1 MERKMTRR
9 RFGVLM
15 GSASLASAPVLRA
28 NWGLPVSSVSDS
40 DGKTIYPYGTHVY
53 REPSLPLEQLRQ
65 DFPLLKRLGFNMI
78 KIQEVWATDE
88 PREGAIDL
96 SKVTQVVA
104 DAKQNGLVVYFG
116 VTMETAPAWL
126 WKKHPDARLVYNT
139 GEAHND
145 PTQYVLPADGKP
157 GPCWHHPGAR
167 EAGTRFIETI
177 GREIGKFDNIQVW
190 NVWQEIGFWPMRRGF
205 LGFCFCP
212 YTLAEFRNWLQQRY
226 EGLKSLNDAWKSAFA
241 DWSEVLPPRLFPQV
255 PPTIDWRYFMD
266 DVYLSEALRWK
277 AEAFRRS
284 DPHRRPILAH
294 TGSPNIGSTADWRHA
309 EPVDIFGSSAYPAW
323 TAFNQWDAEATRDGQ
338 PLPKWPALHHELWE
352 NIMMKFDYV
361 RSASRDG
368 NFWTAELQGGPIVTG
383 LNRGRVPEPAD
394 IRRWVLG
401 CLAAGSRGI
410 CFWNHRTEI
419 FWQESYGFGLLDLQG
434 DQTPRADEAGRLG
447 KAINA
452 HADLFAQGT
461 PPRPQ
466 VALVMNEDLWHFAEG
481 STSNIKDHLLHT
493 IRGIYRAL
501 WNRGIAV
508 DFLEAE
514 KIANAGGRYE
524 ALILPFPVALGSSVI
539 ESLELYVRNGG
550 TVISEACPGRLDRF
564 GIAFPSELAP
574 GVEELFGI
582 RHKQVVVIREPNDG
596 AKWTGMAVG
605 FGDSAAF
612 EELKGTGEFADHR
625 VFPAY
630 YLQTILPSTARP
642 VLMVGN
648 EVAGSMNI
656 YGKGEAYLVGTLLGH
671 AVLSYNDTG
680 NENFLAA
687 VLRRSGVKPDNVG
700 KLHRRQRQLG
710 PLTAWFLFN
719 TTTEVVK
726 ETASIADFKSAT
738 DLLGSE
744 LKQNAGNVTFQVDP
758 MDVRCIVLER

>member
-1 MERKMTRR
+1 
-9 RFGVLM
+9 
-15 GSASLASAPVLRA
+15 
-28 NWGLPVSSVSDS
+28 
-40 DGKTIYPYGTHVY
+40 
-53 REPSLPLEQLRQ
+53 
-65 DFPLLKRLGFNMI
+65 
-78 KIQEVWATDE
+78 
-88 PREGAIDL
+88 
-96 SKVTQVVA
+96 
-104 DAKQNGLVVYFG
+104 
-116 VTMETAPAWL
+116 
-126 WKKHPDARLVYNT
+126 
-139 GEAHND
+139 
-145 PTQYVLPADGKP
+145 
-157 GPCWHHPGAR
+157 
-167 EAGTRFIETI
+167 
-177 GREIGKFDNIQVW
+177 
-190 NVWQEIGFWPMRRGF
+190 
-205 LGFCFCP
+205 
-212 YTLAEFRNWLQQRY
+212 
-226 EGLKSLNDAWKSAFA
+226 
-241 DWSEVLPPRLFPQV
+241 
-255 PPTIDWRYFMD
+255 
-266 DVYLSEALRWK
+266 
-277 AEAFRRS
+277 
-284 DPHRRPILAH
+284 
-294 TGSPNIGSTADWRHA
+294 
-309 EPVDIFGSSAYPAW
+309 
-323 TAFNQWDAEATRDGQ
+323 
-338 PLPKWPALHHELWE
+338 LWE

-447 KAINA
+447 KAINV

-514 KIANAGGRYE
+514 KIAGAGTKYK

-539 ESLELYVRNGG
+539 ESLKAYVRNGG

-564 GIAFPSELAP
+564 GMAFPSESAP

-605 FGDSAAF
+605 FGDSVAF
-612 EELKGTGEFADHR
+612 EELKGTGEFANHSI
-625 VFPAY
+625 FPAY
-630 YLQTILPSTARP
+630 YLQTLLPSTARP
-642 VLMVGN
+642 TLMAGSGV
-648 EVAGSMNI
+648 VGSMNLF
-656 YGKGEAYLVGTLLGH
+656 GRGQAYLVGTLLGH
-671 AVLSYNDTG
+671 AVLSYNDPQ
-680 NENFLAA
+680 NESFLAA
-687 VLRRSGVKPDNVG
+687 ILQKAGVSSDQLG

-710 PLTAWFLFN
+710 RRTAWFLFN
-719 TTTEVVK
+719 TSTEVVK
-726 ETASIADFKSAT
+726 ETVSIADFKSAS
-738 DLLGSE
+738 DLIGGE
-744 LKQNAGNVTFQVDP
+744 LKQSAGDATFQVHP